1 MAGWGTG
8 CATGRGREG
17 EEEEEAVW
25 EKGQKRHGLGQAA
38 CGVPVE
44 YPRGQASSQRRGS
57 DLGEQGGQTSD
68 LTWCLVVKTTGGQ
81 ELVQVKWVV
90 GKDRTGVL
98 GNRSLCSG
106 TWEGASRPGAACS
119 LGFLGA
125 ERTSR
130 SQRGK
135 ASLGIRVPEAGAPLK
150 ALPSDGGTCRP
161 VGCRGNRRGGEAE
174 SRNRV
179 REELGRGAGE
189 RRGWLG
195 GECHRGLALR
205 L

>member
-1 MAGWGTG
+1 MRHWPRER
-8 CATGRGREG
+8 GRGGRG
-17 EEEEEAVW
+17 GRLG
-25 EKGQKRHGLGQAA
+25 KGQKRHGLGQAA

-106 TWEGASRPGAACS
+106 TWEGAGRPGAACS

-161 VGCRGNRRGGEAE
+161 VGCRGNGRGGEAE

-179 REELGRGAGE
+179 CEELGRGAGE